1 MEYFEPIINNF
12 CEIYNISQD
21 EMFDDNISENFLDEK
36 YNNNLN
42 IKENEYNLKKYLKDI
57 FLDEIETKLKQV
69 IITKLKKNDLLK
81 YLNTGK
87 LIRNKLYVSDSIH
100 YTDIQDFKYY
110 HFNYLIEPNSY
121 VVKSKI
127 IYNIEQFKQY
137 YLNYFIKHDININEL
152 FKISKNP
159 SKNYVKF
166 QYLLC
171 IISIMRQKCNFQ
183 DYGFCNYFIS
193 FL

>member
-1 MEYFEPIINNF
+1 MKYLRQIIDNF
-12 CEIYNISQD
+12 CKIYNIYQGGI
-21 EMFDDNISENFLDEK
+21 FDDNISEYFLDEK

-42 IKENEYNLKKYLKDI
+42 IKENKYNLTKYLKDI
-57 FLDEIETKLKQV
+57 WLDEIEIKLNQVIFTKLK
-69 IITKLKKNDLLK
+69 INDLLK

-87 LIRNKLYVSDSIH
+87 LIRNKLYVSGSTH
-100 YTDIQDFKYY
+100 YTDKQTFQYY
-110 HFNYLIEPNSY
+110 HYNNLIPPDSY

-137 YLNYFIKHDININEL
+137 YLDYFVKHNLNVNKL

-171 IISIMRQKCNFQ
+171 IISIMRQKYNFQ